1 MFPPVNRPVH
11 TYSIV
16 ARDPESGE
24 MGVAVQS
31 HWFSVG
37 SIVPWAEAGVG
48 AIATQ
53 SFVNVAFG
61 PQGLAMLREGQT
73 APQVLEA
80 LIEAD
85 EGRDVRQVAIVDAQG
100 RVAVHTGSRCI
111 PEAGHYVGD
120 GFAVQANLM
129 LNSQVW
135 PAMAEAFETGEGPL
149 AERLVAALEAGEAAG
164 GDIRGRQSAAL
175 LVVRGEPT
183 GKVWEDRAIDL
194 RVEDHPD
201 PVRELKR
208 LLRLFRAYEHMNQG
222 DQAMERNDV
231 EGALRAYSAAEALA
245 PDNLEMKYWHAV
257 SLVNLGRVDKALSL
271 FKEIF
276 AEEANWRLLTTR
288 LPAVGLLQVDK
299 KVLKAILAQG

>member
-1 MFPPVNRPVH
+1 
-11 TYSIV
+11 
-16 ARDPESGE
+16 
-24 MGVAVQS
+24 
-31 HWFSVG
+31 
-37 SIVPWAEAGVG
+37 
-48 AIATQ
+48 
-53 SFVNVAFG
+53 
-61 PQGLAMLREGQT
+61 
-73 APQVLEA
+73 
-80 LIEAD
+80 
-85 EGRDVRQVAIVDAQG
+85 
-100 RVAVHTGSRCI
+100 
-111 PEAGHYVGD
+111 
-120 GFAVQANLM
+120 
-129 LNSQVW
+129 
-135 PAMAEAFETGEGPL
+135 GEGPL